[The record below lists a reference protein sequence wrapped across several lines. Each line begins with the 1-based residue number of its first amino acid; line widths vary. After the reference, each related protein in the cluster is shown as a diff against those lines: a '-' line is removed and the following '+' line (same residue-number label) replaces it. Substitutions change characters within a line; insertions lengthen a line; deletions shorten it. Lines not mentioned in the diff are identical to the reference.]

1 MILSRHFFTPGHHLP
16 SYAHYPTLHYYMD
29 ESPISLP
36 STEKPTVSFIFIH
49 SLFSIYAHECALI
62 HVTLR
67 NLHTRQEKKTNL
79 TNLIHFSTYFW
90 AFPGFRFYAQIKL
103 VNHMSQPKRRVVTV
117 PARALQSA
125 NHAQSNRNSRVRAAQ
140 AGKSRVQAL
149 LQNLG
154 KFHKMTIKNPILT
167 KFWHFFIFQQIPR

>member
-67 NLHTRQEKKTNL
+67 NLHTRQEKKEL
-79 TNLIHFSTYFW
+79 TNLIQLFSTYFLSFSRFQILRTNKTCESHESTKTESGDRTC
-90 AFPGFRFYAQIKL
+90 ASTPICKSCTIQSKFASSSSPGRKITCASFAAKFR
-103 VNHMSQPKRRVVTV
+103 
-117 PARALQSA
+117 
-125 NHAQSNRNSRVRAAQ
+125 
-140 AGKSRVQAL
+140 
-149 LQNLG
+149 
-154 KFHKMTIKNPILT
+154 
-167 KFWHFFIFQQIPR
+167 